1 MSTATTCRHR
11 HRFGREICGAAA
23 DFVVAALRR
32 TYAVEDLAL
41 DGRDLCATL
50 GEAVAA
56 DAFADLM
63 RRLEFVTSKMTDRT
77 LYENRPG
84 RAAPPD
90 PFPALVARRDIQPV
104 GPGLFVLQGEFLRL
118 QRHFDE
124 HWRAVALQLGAVE
137 QDNPAIW
144 PVELYRRI
152 DYFADFPHQVIL
164 AAPVKPHHADRA
176 AVASAYARREDYAA
190 VATDHLAPST
200 FGLQSA
206 VCDTCYFALQGAR
219 DYTDTLYTTRNKVF
233 RNECSQTNSLDRL
246 TSFTV
251 RDIMFVGSERY
262 VLAQREAM
270 LELAVGFLDRLD
282 LDATIAAANDPF
294 FTGDAM
300 IKTVYQNA
308 ADLKQELLVT
318 LPFNSR
324 EMAIGSVNLH
334 QDFFGRCFDI
344 AQPDGR
350 PVWSGCLGIGFER
363 LVYAIYAQYGL
374 DTTTWPLHL
383 REILES

>member
-1 MSTATTCRHR
+1 MSIATTCRLD
-11 HRFGREICGAAA
+11 HRFGRELSPAAA
-23 DFVVAALRR
+23 EFVVAALRR
-32 TYAVEDLAL
+32 TYAVEAL
-41 DGRDLCATL
+41 ELRGRELCATF
-50 GEAVAA
+50 GEPVEVG
-56 DAFADLM
+56 AFTALM
-63 RRLEFVTSKMTDRT
+63 RRLEFVTGKMTDRT
-77 LYENRPG
+77 FYENRPG

-90 PFPALVARRDIQPV
+90 PFAALVARRDVQPL
-104 GPGLFVLQGEFLRL
+104 GPGMFVLQGEFLKL

-124 HWRAVALQLGAVE
+124 HWRAVALALGAVE
-137 QDNPAIW
+137 QDNPAVW
-144 PVELYRRI
+144 PLELYRKI

-164 AAPVKPHHADRA
+164 AASVKPDHADRA
-176 AVASAYARREDYAA
+176 AVAAAYARREDFAA

-206 VCDTCYFALQGAR
+206 VCDACYFALQGAR
-219 DYTDTLYTTRNKVF
+219 DHRDTLYTTRNKVF
-233 RNECSQTNSLDRL
+233 RNECSETNSLDRL

-251 RDIMFVGSERY
+251 RDIMFVGSEGY
-262 VLAQREAM
+262 VQAQRQAM
-270 LELAVGFLDRLD
+270 LELAVAFLDRLD

-318 LPFNSR
+318 LPFAGR
-324 EMAIGSVNLH
+324 EMAIGSLNLH

-344 AQPDGR
+344 ALPDGR

-363 LVYAIYAQYGL
+363 LVYAIYAQYGV
-374 DTTTWPLHL
+374 DTAVWPGHL
-383 REILES
+383 REIVER